1 MKHFIKNIYLNLL
14 LVVVFLIGSESY
26 SKGTNVEYSKE
37 TISNYFTGIISA
49 RQDNTKKAFK
59 HLNKIQSI
67 KKTHDNFSIEFIRT
81 LVLLEKFDQAF
92 SFAKS
97 ISHENGSFFEANLL
111 LGIESFI
118 NEDYVEAEEYFE
130 KLNNNTSYRFIFQDF
145 LTNILLSW
153 SQASQKNKEGSFYYL
168 GQITRSHYNLKK
180 IQTSFLHCF
189 YDSPNT
195 ETYFNQLINDKE
207 YVFSRYNFFLVNYLL
222 FKNQKEKARK
232 LITESRKLYGSNI
245 LLKQTEN
252 FILTGKSK
260 KIQNLFSCKNP
271 KDNIAEIFYVIG
283 NLYATQ
289 MNYNLSNFFL
299 KISLLLND
307 KFKPNEALLGE
318 NFFYQE
324 QYELAKNIYSSI
336 NSVGPIYSWYA
347 ARSRAAILLD
357 TLDADSAISSLKN
370 DFNSLSN
377 PNFEH
382 YYDMANFYKDNEYY
396 KESIQYY
403 SMALKEINKDHFLF
417 PKILDRRG
425 TSYERLGEWQKAEID
440 LKRSLDIIPDQPFVL
455 NYLAYSWI
463 EKRVNTK
470 SAIEMLIKANELEK
484 DNGYIMDSLG
494 WAYFVN
500 KNYTK
505 AEENLRRAVELMPF
519 DPVIN
524 DHYADT
530 LWMLNKNIQARYIW
544 KSVLNLKNVEE
555 KLKENI
561 NKKLVF
567 GLDK

>member
-168 GQITRSHYNLKK
+168 DQITRSHYNLKK

-530 LWMLNKNIQARYIW
+530 LWMINKNIQARYIW
-544 KSVLNLKNVEE
+544 KSVLNLKNV
-555 KLKENI
+555 
-561 NKKLVF
+561 
-567 GLDK
+567 

>member
-168 GQITRSHYNLKK
+168 DQITRSHYNLKK

-357 TLDADSAISSLKN
+357 TLDADSAIYSLKN

>member
-168 GQITRSHYNLKK
+168 DQITRSHYNLKK

-307 KFKPNEALLGE
+307 KLKPNEALLGE

>member
-168 GQITRSHYNLKK
+168 DQITRSHYNLKK

-271 KDNIAEIFYVIG
+271 KDNIAQIFYVIG

-530 LWMLNKNIQARYIW
+530 LWMINKNIQARYIW
-544 KSVLNLKNVEE
+544 KSVLNLKNV
-555 KLKENI
+555 
-561 NKKLVF
+561 
-567 GLDK
+567 